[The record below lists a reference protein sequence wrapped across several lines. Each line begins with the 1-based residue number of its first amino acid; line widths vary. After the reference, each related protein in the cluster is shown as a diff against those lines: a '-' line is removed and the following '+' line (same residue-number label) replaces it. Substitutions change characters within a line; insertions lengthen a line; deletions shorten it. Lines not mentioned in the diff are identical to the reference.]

1 MIPAPTTSV
10 AGAPSDV
17 VLRPPQ
23 VTDAAAVLD
32 LVVRSSRLDRNS
44 AYHYLLLCRD
54 FAGTSVVAEVDGRVV
69 GFVTGYLRPAAPDTY
84 FAWQSAVD
92 SAVPVPGLALA
103 MMIEVVDRA
112 QALGARR
119 FETTVNPD
127 NRAVIMLVRKLA
139 RRHGATVTTSV
150 LFDEADLGPDHDV
163 EVLYRFPLRDGQD
176 PDHPTATTARSD
188 R

>member
-1 MIPAPTTSV
+1 VIPAPTTSV